1 MNTNGS
7 GYGHGTG
14 QGNGRGLGS
23 GGPSG
28 AELPELPGLSG
39 LRSANAARVLE
50 LLRVAGEGGISRLE
64 LAEGTGLTP
73 QAVSKITAR
82 LRGSGLVA
90 EAGYRASTGGKPRTV
105 LRLVPP
111 AAHAVGLHLDRDEL
125 TVVLLDLAGVLVGRR
140 VVPLDLGAGAEAVVE
155 AVAVEVESLLTASDP
170 GGALSAGPLS
180 GPLSAGR
187 SSAGQV
193 SAGQPGSVPA
203 QVPAA
208 TPAPGHARSVA
219 GTAQAPWQAQPAPQ
233 PAESG
238 PDPHTSHRVLGV
250 GVAMPGPLDH
260 TSGIPH
266 RVTGFPQWDGFPLR
280 DALAER
286 LGLPVALD
294 KDTNAAAL
302 GLALQTNAAALGL
315 ALQGSGDSFAYLH
328 LGTGLGAGLVLGGG
342 LYRGARTG
350 AGEFGHQVVQLDGP
364 SCGCGRRGC
373 IEALCLEA
381 VADGDLAG
389 AARILGVGAANL
401 VELLDIDR
409 VLLGGRVVEAAAGT
423 FVRGVSEQAPVPV
436 EFANGGPHT
445 VAQGAAQLVLA
456 PVFGRAEAAFSSP
469 LPPSRTGQ
477 KIR

>member
-1 MNTNGS
+1 M
-7 GYGHGTG
+7 
-14 QGNGRGLGS
+14 
-23 GGPSG
+23 
-28 AELPELPGLSG
+28 
-39 LRSANAARVLE
+39 LE
-50 LLRVAGEGGISRLE
+50 LLRVAGEAGISRLE

-82 LRGSGLVA
+82 LRASGLVA

-140 VVPLDLGAGAEAVVE
+140 VVPLDLGAGADAVVE
-155 AVAVEVESLLTASDP
+155 AVAVEVESLLTASES

-180 GPLSAGR
+180 AGQSSAGPLSAGQ
-187 SSAGQV
+187 SSG
-193 SAGQPGSVPA
+193 GQPGS
-203 QVPAA
+203 
-208 TPAPGHARSVA
+208 APGHEPAAGPGPARGPA
-219 GTAQAPWQAQPAPQ
+219 TGTGPGLRPAAVPGPAPWLAVPGPAPLTAE
-233 PAESG
+233 PA
-238 PDPHTSHRVLGV
+238 PDTHPAPNPGTSHRVLGV

-260 TSGIPH
+260 TSGVPH

-373 IEALCLEA
+373 IEALCLAA
-381 VADGDLAG
+381 VADGDLAA

-423 FVRGVSEQAPVPV
+423 FVRGVGEQASVPV
-436 EFANGGPHT
+436 ELANGGPHT

-456 PVFGRAEAAFSSP
+456 PVFGRAEATFSSP